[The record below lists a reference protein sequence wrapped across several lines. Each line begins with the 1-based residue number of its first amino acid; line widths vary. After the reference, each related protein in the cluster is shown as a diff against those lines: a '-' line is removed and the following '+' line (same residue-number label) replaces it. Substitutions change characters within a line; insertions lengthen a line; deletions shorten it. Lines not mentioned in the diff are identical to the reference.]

1 MLRAIIHRGA
11 REIGGSC
18 VELEC
23 EGQRLVLDIGRTL
36 DAALDDDVPLPPIA
50 GLDGSDPSLLGI
62 VISHGHPDHYGL
74 VGSVDPSVPVYIG
87 EAAAR
92 VLAEASFFSP
102 VGVLIQPRGVLTD
115 RTPFSLGPFQL
126 TPYLVDHSA
135 FDAYALLVEA
145 GGRRL
150 FYSGDLRAH
159 GRKAALFDRL
169 LANPPSVNTLLL
181 EGTRIDERGGGERG
195 ALSERDVEEQ
205 ALAVFRRTHGA
216 VLALYSPQNLDRL
229 VTLYR
234 AAKRAGRL
242 FVLDLYAAAITAATK
257 RDTIPQASWSDV
269 RVFVPQRQRVLVKET
284 GEFERVAA
292 VRSSRLFPE
301 ELASAS
307 DRLVITFRSSM
318 LAELERADCLA
329 GAEALWSMW
338 PGYLEQPSGVALR
351 DRLDKL
357 GIPLTV
363 AHASGHATVEDL
375 ERLVAALKPERVVP
389 MHTATP
395 ERFAELFTCAELH
408 ADGEWWPV

>member
-1 MLRAIIHRGA
+1 MIHRGA

-23 EGQRLVLDIGRTL
+23 QGQRIVLDIGL
-36 DAALDDDVPLPPIA
+36 PLNAALDDDVPLPSIA
-50 GLDGSDPSLLGI
+50 GLDGSDPSLLGV

-74 VGSVDPSVPVYIG
+74 VGDVDPTVPIYIG
-87 EAAAR
+87 EGAAR

-102 VGVLIQPRGVLTD
+102 VGASLRPRGFLTD
-115 RTPFSLGPFQL
+115 RGSFALGPFRL

-159 GRKAALFDRL
+159 GRKAALFEHL
-169 LANPPSVNTLLL
+169 LADPPRVDTLLL

-195 ALSERDVEEQ
+195 ALSERDVERQ
-205 ALAVFRRTHGA
+205 ALVVCRRAQGA

-242 FVLDLYAAAITAATK
+242 FVLDLYAAAITAATE

-269 RVFVPQRQRVLVKET
+269 RVFVPQRQRIRVKET
-284 GEFERVAA
+284 GQFERVAA

-301 ELASAS
+301 ELAALTQ
-307 DRLVITFRSSM
+307 RLVITCRSSM
-318 LAELERADCLA
+318 LADLERADCLT

-338 PGYLEQPSGVALR
+338 PGYLEQPSGVALH

-357 GIPLTV
+357 GIPLTI
-363 AHASGHATVEDL
+363 AHASGHATVADL
-375 ERLVAALKPERVVP
+375 ERLVAALRPERVVP
-389 MHTATP
+389 IHTATP
-395 ERFAELFTCAELH
+395 ERFAELFACAELH